1 MEIGEKI
8 KKRRMEL
15 GMSQRELARRM
26 GYSDNSTLARIEQG
40 KVDVYQNKIVEFSK
54 VLGVSI
60 AYLMDWEEE
69 QKKNDL
75 QADIILKMRTDS
87 DFMSAVE
94 TLYKLDKDKLQ
105 SINQML
111 MSNKRTAYYEK
122 LDEIFKK
129 ERDWTHVYSCYKFI
143 YDKSNIV
150 EAVNED
156 MEIQQMNQLVID
168 ALNEQAKSN
177 YKKKGFTSDNAAI
190 RVFDEDKPF
199 FYYEGYQERQ
209 RILTDNLIRRR

>member
-40 KVDVYQNKIVEFSK
+40 KVDVYQNKIVQFSE
-54 VLGVSI
+54 VLGVSV

-69 QKKNDL
+69 QKKNDI

-87 DFMSAVE
+87 DFMSVVE

-111 MSNKRTAYYEK
+111 NT
-122 LDEIFKK
+122 LFK
-129 ERDWTHVYSCYKFI
+129 
-143 YDKSNIV
+143 
-150 EAVNED
+150 
-156 MEIQQMNQLVID
+156 
-168 ALNEQAKSN
+168 
-177 YKKKGFTSDNAAI
+177 
-190 RVFDEDKPF
+190 
-199 FYYEGYQERQ
+199 
-209 RILTDNLIRRR
+209 